1 MSKRTIL
8 FTSIAV
14 VVFLSGAAQAE
25 LVSFSSDV
33 TYSWSPGGAV
43 VMQGISTLASP
54 SVITMNAQAN
64 SSFTLNLTVVNESA
78 ITWTGYELT
87 LDPFGYVTFV
97 AGTAG
102 STKFGTI
109 EFDEQQDPCTLKF
122 WAPVNVL
129 PTQTVGL
136 QFDIYIPGGSPH
148 TFELT
153 QQPIP
158 EPATVALLGLGAAVL
173 LTRRKRQ

>member
-14 VVFLSGAAQAE
+14 VLLSGAVQAE
-25 LVSFSSDV
+25 LVSFSSNV

-43 VMQGISTLASP
+43 VMQGISTLAPP
-54 SVITMNAQAN
+54 SVITINAQAN
-64 SSFTLNLTVVNESA
+64 SSFTIIVTAVNNTSFE
-78 ITWTGYELT
+78 WTGYRLD
-87 LDPFGYVTFV
+87 LDPLGNATFV
-97 AGTAG
+97 NGAAG
-102 STKFGTI
+102 STV
-109 EFDEQQDPCTLKF
+109 FDNTNIDYAPYTLKF
-122 WAPVNVL
+122 WEPNPV
-129 PTQTVGL
+129 PIGSAVGL
-136 QFDIYIPGGSPH
+136 QFDIDIPGGSPH

>member
-8 FTSIAV
+8 FTSMAV
-14 VVFLSGAAQAE
+14 VVFFSGAAQAE

-43 VMQGISTLASP
+43 VMQGIPTLAYP
-54 SVITMNAQAN
+54 SVITINAQAN
-64 SSFTLNLTVVNESA
+64 STFTVNLTVINQSGF
-78 ITWTGYELT
+78 TWTGYILT
-87 LDPFGYVTFV
+87 LDPLSYATFV
-97 AGTAG
+97 GGTAG
-102 STKFGTI
+102 CTKFGTV
-109 EFDEQQDPCTLKF
+109 DYTDPCTLKF
-122 WAPVNVL
+122 WAPEEVL
-129 PTQTVGL
+129 PTKAVGL
-136 QFDIYIPGGSPH
+136 QFDIDIPGGSPH

-158 EPATVALLGLGAAVL
+158 EPATVALLGLGAVVL